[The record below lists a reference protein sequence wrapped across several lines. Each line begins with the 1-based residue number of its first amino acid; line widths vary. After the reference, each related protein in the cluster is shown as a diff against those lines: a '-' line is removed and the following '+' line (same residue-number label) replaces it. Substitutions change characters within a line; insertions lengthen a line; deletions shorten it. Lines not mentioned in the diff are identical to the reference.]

1 MAKPIKKVLN
11 SIIQCFSFCFVFIS
25 VSFFVFVL
33 FVFFFFAFTWFACH
47 ETVRLSSDTFSELY
61 CYSPLK
67 SINSKSKSTLVR
79 AVMF

>member
-1 MAKPIKKVLN
+1 MAKPIKSLEWHYPMFFVLF
-11 SIIQCFSFCFVFIS
+11 CFYFCFV
-25 VSFFVFVL
+25 FFVFVL
-33 FVFFFFAFTWFACH
+33 FVFFFAFTWFTCH
-47 ETVRLSSDTFSELY
+47 ETVRLSSDTFSEFY

>member
-1 MAKPIKKVLN
+1 MALSN
-11 SIIQCFSFCFVFIS
+11 VFR
-25 VSFFVFVL
+25 FVL
-33 FVFFFFAFTWFACH
+33 FLFLFRFLFLFFLFFFFAFTWFACH